1 LLKWVKTPV
10 KIWLIQNNFVYL
22 HHNKQIRR
30 LNMVQVVLNLEVNT
44 DLQSVDDVVNH
55 IDWDTLLESGDDVVE
70 VTAVEA
76 ETFQFV

>member
-1 LLKWVKTPV
+1 
-10 KIWLIQNNFVYL
+10 
-22 HHNKQIRR
+22 
-30 LNMVQVVLNLEVNT
+30 MVQVVLNLEVNT

-55 IDWDTLLESGDDVVE
+55 IDWDTLLDSGDDVVE